1 MAIFGVGAHWD
12 GRDKT
17 SDFIH
22 HNVAAIGRDQKDA
35 PGLHQIMRHMKAGDI
50 AYLKSIYLRKSRLIV
65 KAIGIILDEETL
77 VTTDLLFLPG
87 ANLARNVGY
96 IWEGS
101 EDLPI
106 PKDSEPVKSFTIYEE
121 HNLVIQSRIL
131 ELIFSNCHFSHV
143 GALKALEKLNRNAQ
157 PILSGERTDEQKPF

>member
-12 GRDKT
+12 GSDKT

-22 HNVAAIGRDQKDA
+22 HNLAVIGWDEKKA
-35 PGLHQIMRHMKAGDI
+35 PGLHQIMRHMKVGDI
-50 AYLKSIYLRKSRLIV
+50 VYLKSFYLRKSRLIV
-65 KAIGIILDEETL
+65 KAIGIILDDEILE
-77 VTTDLLFLPG
+77 TTDLLILPG

-101 EDLPI
+101 EDLPV
-106 PKDSEPVKSFTIYEE
+106 PKDNEPVKSFTIYEE

-131 ELIFSNCHFSHV
+131 ELIFSNCHFGHS
-143 GALKALEKLNRNAQ
+143 GAVMALEKLAHNIR
-157 PILSGERTDEQKPF
+157 STVCDEEVEEPF